1 MTEAVPDYPFEQPNV
16 LEPPREWA
24 ETRAACPVAHV
35 RMPSGDVVGL
45 LTGYE
50 EVRGLLTDPRFSRNL
65 DREGAARMSTTEDG
79 GMFSRPAPGQVDNKE
94 GPGHRR
100 WRRLISRAF
109 TVKKMEAWR
118 PRVQEMTDALVDD
131 MVAKGSPADLRA
143 ALALPLPVQVIC
155 ALLGAPSEDQDRFAR
170 WSEVLLTLTRYTQAE
185 VDEAQREFHAYA
197 SDLVERKRAEPGDD
211 LLSELTQI
219 SDSEDGRL
227 SHDELISTAVGLLLA
242 GHETTSNMILKMT
255 AMLLSERERY
265 EAVLADPGLVPGVV
279 EEALRMDAN
288 GGVGIPRFI
297 TEDTEVGG
305 EPVAAGST
313 LFVNLHAANR
323 DGRKFPDPDRFD
335 PRRDNGAQHL
345 AFGAGPHFCV
355 GQTLARVELQVVLG
369 TFVRRLPELRLRDT
383 PDALR
388 PREGVAAGGFEDM
401 WVTW

>member
-1 MTEAVPDYPFEQPNV
+1 MTEAIPNYPFEQPNL
-16 LEPPREWA
+16 LEPPKEWA
-24 ETRAACPVAHV
+24 ETRAKCPVAHV

-65 DREGAARMSTTEDG
+65 EREGAARMSTTEDG
-79 GMFSRPAPGQVDNKE
+79 GVFSRPSIGDVDNKE

-118 PRVQEMTDALVDD
+118 PRIQQMADALVDD
-131 MVAKGSPADLRA
+131 MVAKGSPVDLRA

-170 WSEVLLTLTRYTQAE
+170 WSETLLTLTRYTQAE
-185 VDEAQREFHAYA
+185 VDDAQREFRAYA
-197 SDLVERKRAEPGDD
+197 SDLIELKRAHPGDD

-227 SHDELISTAVGLLLA
+227 SHDELIATAVGLLLA

-265 EAVLADPGLVPGVV
+265 EAVLAAPALVPDVV

-288 GGVGIPRFI
+288 GGVGIPGSSPR
-297 TEDTEVGG
+297 T
-305 EPVAAGST
+305 PRSAGS
-313 LFVNLHAANR
+313 R
-323 DGRKFPDPDRFD
+323 
-335 PRRDNGAQHL
+335 
-345 AFGAGPHFCV
+345 
-355 GQTLARVELQVVLG
+355 
-369 TFVRRLPELRLRDT
+369 
-383 PDALR
+383 
-388 PREGVAAGGFEDM
+388 
-401 WVTW
+401 

>member
-1 MTEAVPDYPFEQPNV
+1 MTDTVPDYPFEQPNV

-50 EVRGLLTDPRFSRNL
+50 EVRGLLTDQRFSRNL

-79 GMFSRPAPGQVDNKE
+79 GMFSRPSQGQVDNKE

-118 PRVQEMTDALVDD
+118 PRVQEMADALVDD

-143 ALALPLPVQVIC
+143 ALALPLPVRVIC
-155 ALLGAPSEDQDRFAR
+155 ALLGAPSEDQDKFAR

-185 VDEAQREFHAYA
+185 VDEAQRDFHAYA

-297 TEDTEVGG
+297 TEDTEVNGV
-305 EPVAAGST
+305 PVGAGST

-323 DGRKFPDPDRFD
+323 DERKFPEPDRFD
-335 PRRDNGAQHL
+335 PRRENNAQHL

-369 TFVRRLPELRLRDT
+369 TFVRRLPELRLRDAPET
-383 PDALR
+383 LR
-388 PREGVAAGGFEDM
+388 IREGVAAGGFEDM

>member
-50 EVRGLLTDPRFSRNL
+50 EVRGLLTDQRFSRNL
-65 DREGAARMSTTEDG
+65 DRKGAARMSTTEDG
-79 GMFSRPAPGQVDNKE
+79 GMFSRPAQGQVDNKE

-118 PRVQEMTDALVDD
+118 PRVQEMADALVDD

-143 ALALPLPVQVIC
+143 ALALPLPVRVIC

-185 VDEAQREFHAYA
+185 VDDAQRDFHAYA

-297 TEDTEVGG
+297 TEDTEVSGV
-305 EPVAAGST
+305 PVGAGST
-313 LFVNLHAANR
+313 LFVNLPAANR
-323 DGRKFPDPDRFD
+323 DERKFPDPDRFD
-335 PRRDNGAQHL
+335 PRRENNAQHL

-369 TFVRRLPELRLRDT
+369 TFVRRLPELRLRDAPET
-383 PDALR
+383 LR
-388 PREGVAAGGFEDM
+388 IREGVAAGGFEDM

>member
-1 MTEAVPDYPFEQPNV
+1 MTEAIPNYPFEQPNV
-16 LEPPREWA
+16 LEPPKEWA
-24 ETRAACPVAHV
+24 ETRAKCPVAHV

-65 DREGAARMSTTEDG
+65 EREGAARMSTTEDG
-79 GMFSRPAPGQVDNKE
+79 GVFSRPSVGDVDNKE

-118 PRVQEMTDALVDD
+118 PRIQQMADALVDD
-131 MVAKGSPADLRA
+131 MVAKGAPVDLRA

-170 WSEVLLTLTRYTQAE
+170 WSETLLTLTRYTQAE
-185 VDEAQREFHAYA
+185 VDDAQREFRAYA
-197 SDLVERKRAEPGDD
+197 SDLIERKRAHPGDD

-219 SDSEDGRL
+219 SDSEDGQL
-227 SHDELISTAVGLLLA
+227 SHDELIATAVGLLLA

-265 EAVLADPGLVPGVV
+265 EAVLAAPGLVPDVV

-297 TEDTEVGG
+297 TEDTEVNGV
-305 EPVAAGST
+305 PVKAGST

-323 DGRKFPDPDRFD
+323 DERKFPDPDRFD
-335 PRRDNGAQHL
+335 PHRENRAQHL
-345 AFGAGPHFCV
+345 TFGAGPHFCV

-383 PDALR
+383 AADLR
-388 PREGVAAGGFEDM
+388 TREGVSAGGFEDM

>member
-1 MTEAVPDYPFEQPNV
+1 
-16 LEPPREWA
+16 
-24 ETRAACPVAHV
+24 
-35 RMPSGDVVGL
+35 
-45 LTGYE
+45 
-50 EVRGLLTDPRFSRNL
+50 
-65 DREGAARMSTTEDG
+65 
-79 GMFSRPAPGQVDNKE
+79 
-94 GPGHRR
+94 
-100 WRRLISRAF
+100 RLISRAF

-118 PRVQEMTDALVDD
+118 PRIQQMADALVDD
-131 MVAKGSPADLRA
+131 MVAKGAPVDLRA

-170 WSEVLLTLTRYTQAE
+170 WSETLLTLTRYTQAE
-185 VDEAQREFHAYA
+185 VDDAQREFRAYA
-197 SDLVERKRAEPGDD
+197 SDLIERKRAHPGDD

-227 SHDELISTAVGLLLA
+227 SHDELIATAVGLLLA

-265 EAVLADPGLVPGVV
+265 EAVLAAPGLVPDVV

-297 TEDTEVGG
+297 TEDTEVNGV
-305 EPVAAGST
+305 PVKAGST

-323 DGRKFPDPDRFD
+323 DERKFPDPDRFD
-335 PRRDNGAQHL
+335 PHRENRAQHL
-345 AFGAGPHFCV
+345 TFGAGPHFCV

-383 PDALR
+383 AADLR
-388 PREGVAAGGFEDM
+388 TREGVSAGGFEDM

>member
-1 MTEAVPDYPFEQPNV
+1 MTEAIPNYPFEQPNL
-16 LEPPREWA
+16 LEPPKEWA
-24 ETRAACPVAHV
+24 ETRAKCPVAHV

-65 DREGAARMSTTEDG
+65 EREGAARMSTTEDG
-79 GMFSRPAPGQVDNKE
+79 GVFSRPSIGDVDNKE

-118 PRVQEMTDALVDD
+118 PRIQQMADALVDD
-131 MVAKGSPADLRA
+131 MVAKGSPVDLRA

-170 WSEVLLTLTRYTQAE
+170 WSETLLTLTRYTQAE
-185 VDEAQREFHAYA
+185 VDDAQREFRAYA
-197 SDLVERKRAEPGDD
+197 SDLIELKRAHPGDD

-227 SHDELISTAVGLLLA
+227 SHDELIATAVGLLLA

-265 EAVLADPGLVPGVV
+265 EAVLAAPALVPDVV

-297 TEDTEVGG
+297 TEDTEVSGV
-305 EPVAAGST
+305 PVNAGST

-323 DGRKFPDPDRFD
+323 DERKFPDPDRFD
-335 PRRDNGAQHL
+335 PHRENRAQHL
-345 AFGAGPHFCV
+345 TFGAGPHFCV

-383 PDALR
+383 AADLR
-388 PREGVAAGGFEDM
+388 PREGVSAGGFEDM

>member
-1 MTEAVPDYPFEQPNV
+1 MTDVVPDYPFEQPNV

-50 EVRGLLTDPRFSRNL
+50 EVRGLLTDQRFSRNL

-79 GMFSRPAPGQVDNKE
+79 GMFSRPAQGQVDNKE

-118 PRVQEMTDALVDD
+118 PRVQEMADALVDD

-143 ALALPLPVQVIC
+143 ALALPLPVRVIC
-155 ALLGAPSEDQDRFAR
+155 ALLGAPSEDQDKFAR

-185 VDEAQREFHAYA
+185 VDEAQRDFHAYA
-197 SDLVERKRAEPGDD
+197 SDLVEHKRAEPGDD

-297 TEDTEVGG
+297 TEDTEVSGV
-305 EPVAAGST
+305 PVGAGST

-323 DGRKFPDPDRFD
+323 DERKFPDPDRFD
-335 PRRDNGAQHL
+335 PRRENNAQHL

-369 TFVRRLPELRLRDT
+369 TFVRRLPELRLRDAPET
-383 PDALR
+383 LR
-388 PREGVAAGGFEDM
+388 IREGVAAGGFEDM

>member
-1 MTEAVPDYPFEQPNV
+1 MTQAIPDYPFEQPNA

-24 ETRAACPVAHV
+24 ETRATCPVAHV

-50 EVRGLLTDPRFSRNL
+50 DVRGLLTDPRFSRNL
-65 DREGAARMSTTEDG
+65 AREGAARMSTTEDG
-79 GMFSRPAPGQVDNKE
+79 GTFSRPSQGDADIKE

-100 WRRLISRAF
+100 WRRLLSRAF

-118 PRVQEMTDALVDD
+118 PRVQEMADELMDA
-131 MVAKGSPADLRA
+131 MVAKGAPADLRA
-143 ALALPLPVQVIC
+143 ELALPLPVRVIC
-155 ALLGAPSEDQDRFAR
+155 ALLGAPSEDQDKFAR
-170 WSEVLLTLTRYTQAE
+170 WSETLLTLTRYTQAE
-185 VDEAQREFHAYA
+185 VDDAQAEFRAYA
-197 SDLVERKRAEPGDD
+197 SDLVERKRARPGDD

-219 SDSEDGRL
+219 TDSQDGRL
-227 SHDELISTAVGLLLA
+227 SHDELIATVVGLLLA

-265 EAVLADPGLVPGVV
+265 ETLLADPGLVPGVV
-279 EEALRMDAN
+279 EEALRLDPL

-305 EPVAAGST
+305 VPVGAGST

-323 DGRKFPDPDRFD
+323 DERKFPDPDRFD
-335 PRRDNGAQHL
+335 PRRENSAQHV

-355 GQTLARVELQVVLG
+355 GQTLARVELQVCLA
-369 TFVRRLPELRLRDT
+369 TLVRHLPELRLRDA
-383 PDALR
+383 PEDLR
-388 PREGVAAGGFEDM
+388 MREGISAGGFEDL

>member
-1 MTEAVPDYPFEQPNV
+1 MTEAIPNYPFEQPNV
-16 LEPPREWA
+16 LEPPKEWA
-24 ETRAACPVAHV
+24 ETRAKCPVAHV
-35 RMPSGDVVGL
+35 RLPSGDVVGL

-65 DREGAARMSTTEDG
+65 EREGAARMSTTEDG
-79 GMFSRPAPGQVDNKE
+79 GVFSRPSVGDVDNKE

-118 PRVQEMTDALVDD
+118 PRIQQMADALVDD
-131 MVAKGSPADLRA
+131 MVAKGAPVDLRA

-170 WSEVLLTLTRYTQAE
+170 WSETLLTLTRYSQAE
-185 VDEAQREFHAYA
+185 VDDAQREFRAYA
-197 SDLVERKRAEPGDD
+197 SDLIERKRAHPGDD

-227 SHDELISTAVGLLLA
+227 SHDELIATAVGLLLA

-265 EAVLADPGLVPGVV
+265 EAVLAAPGLVPDVV

-297 TEDTEVGG
+297 TEDTEVNGV
-305 EPVAAGST
+305 PVKAGST

-323 DGRKFPDPDRFD
+323 DERKFPDPDRFD
-335 PRRDNGAQHL
+335 PHRENRAQHL
-345 AFGAGPHFCV
+345 TFGAGPHFCV

-383 PDALR
+383 AADLR
-388 PREGVAAGGFEDM
+388 TREGVSAGGFEDM

>member
-1 MTEAVPDYPFEQPNV
+1 MTEAIPDYPFEQPNV

-50 EVRGLLTDPRFSRNL
+50 EVRGLLTDQRFSRNL
-65 DREGAARMSTTEDG
+65 DRKGAARMSTTEDG
-79 GMFSRPAPGQVDNKE
+79 GMFSRPAQGQVDNKE

-118 PRVQEMTDALVDD
+118 PRVQEMADTLVDD
-131 MVAKGSPADLRA
+131 MVAKGSPVDLRA
-143 ALALPLPVQVIC
+143 ALALPLPVRVIC
-155 ALLGAPSEDQDRFAR
+155 ALLGAPSEDQDKFAR

-185 VDEAQREFHAYA
+185 VDDAQREFHAYA

-255 AMLLSERERY
+255 AMLLSGRERY

-297 TEDTEVGG
+297 TEDTEVNGV
-305 EPVAAGST
+305 PVGAGST

-323 DGRKFPDPDRFD
+323 DERKFPEPDRFD
-335 PRRDNGAQHL
+335 PRRENNAQHL

-369 TFVRRLPELRLRDT
+369 TFVRRLPELRLRDAPET
-383 PDALR
+383 LR
-388 PREGVAAGGFEDM
+388 IREGVAAGGFEDM

>member
-1 MTEAVPDYPFEQPNV
+1 MTEAIPNYPFEQPNV
-16 LEPPREWA
+16 LEPPKEWA
-24 ETRAACPVAHV
+24 ETRAKCPVAHV

-65 DREGAARMSTTEDG
+65 EREGAARMSTTEDG
-79 GMFSRPAPGQVDNKE
+79 GVFSRPSVGDVDNKE

-118 PRVQEMTDALVDD
+118 PRIQQMADALVDD
-131 MVAKGSPADLRA
+131 MVAKGAPVDLRA

-170 WSEVLLTLTRYTQAE
+170 WSETLLTLTRYTQAE
-185 VDEAQREFHAYA
+185 VDDAQREFRAYA
-197 SDLVERKRAEPGDD
+197 SDLIERKRAHPGDD

-227 SHDELISTAVGLLLA
+227 SHDELIATAVGLLLA

-255 AMLLSERERY
+255 ALLLSERERY
-265 EAVLADPGLVPGVV
+265 ETVLAAPGLVPDVV

-297 TEDTEVGG
+297 TEDTEVNGV
-305 EPVAAGST
+305 PVNAGST

-323 DGRKFPDPDRFD
+323 DERKFPDPDRFD
-335 PRRDNGAQHL
+335 PHRENRAQHL
-345 AFGAGPHFCV
+345 TFGAGPHFCV

-383 PDALR
+383 AADLR
-388 PREGVAAGGFEDM
+388 TREGVSAGGFEDM